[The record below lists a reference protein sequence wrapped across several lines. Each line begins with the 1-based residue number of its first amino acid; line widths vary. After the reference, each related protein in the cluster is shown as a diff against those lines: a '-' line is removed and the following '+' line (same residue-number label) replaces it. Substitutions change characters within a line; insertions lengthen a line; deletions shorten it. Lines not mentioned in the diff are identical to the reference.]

1 MGSGSSVNKYKDIL
15 SMVLLGNIAIALSPR
30 DTESRLVFMPK
41 WGLVATNPIGSIK
54 SQIGLANSNFKD

>member
-1 MGSGSSVNKYKDIL
+1 
-15 SMVLLGNIAIALSPR
+15 MVLLGNIAIALSPR